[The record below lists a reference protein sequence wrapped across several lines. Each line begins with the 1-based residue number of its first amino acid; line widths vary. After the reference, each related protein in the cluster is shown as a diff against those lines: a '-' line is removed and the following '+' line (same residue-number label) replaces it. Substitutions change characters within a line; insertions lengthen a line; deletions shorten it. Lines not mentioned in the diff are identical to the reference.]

1 MEHSVRWGR
10 IIPMAVVFGAVLL
23 VIGLK
28 SFGSRQRNS
37 QNSDS
42 PVEVKHSEG
51 IPKVGSLAPDFVL
64 PTPPEGKMALSEQR
78 GKVVFLNFWATW
90 CPPCRAEM
98 PSMEILYRKLKGK
111 DFEMMAVSVD
121 WKADKIRN
129 LVEKLSLTF
138 PILHD
143 AEKKVARAYGIY
155 GLPATFLIDKTGKV
169 VFKATGARDWTDKRV
184 VEQIEELIGRAEE
197 GHRSLYPYP
206 FENTIA
212 MSIDH

>member
-98 PSMEILYRKLKGK
+98 PSMEVLYRKLKGK

-121 WKADKIRN
+121 RSISVVQKF
-129 LVEKLSLTF
+129 VEKHNLNF
-138 PILHD
+138 PVLHD
-143 AEKKVARAYGIY
+143 KKMAVSRMYGVY
-155 GLPATFLIDKTGKV
+155 GYPTTLLIDKTGKV
-169 VFKATGARDWTDKRV
+169 AFKMIGARDWTDKRV
-184 VEQIEELIGRAEE
+184 VAQIETLMAKR
-197 GHRSLYPYP
+197 
-206 FENTIA
+206 
-212 MSIDH
+212 